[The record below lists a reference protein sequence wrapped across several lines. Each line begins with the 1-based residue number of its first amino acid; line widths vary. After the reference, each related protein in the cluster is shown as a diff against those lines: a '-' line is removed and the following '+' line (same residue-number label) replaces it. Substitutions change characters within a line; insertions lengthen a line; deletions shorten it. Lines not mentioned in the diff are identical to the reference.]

1 MPTIREIKV
10 KVDLARNG
18 IEQETARIILQ
29 FEQQILDLVRE
40 KQLYERGIG
49 GLGKSLK
56 PYKDVTVWLKQNN
69 KYGGDKRTDNT
80 TLKDRGNFYRSFK
93 TDYGSFELEIFATD
107 PKTDGLVKKYGKDIF
122 MMTPDSEGKLSTEI
136 IRPNLIKYFNT
147 FFK

>member
-1 MPTIREIKV
+1 MPTIKEIKV

-18 IEQETARIILQ
+18 IEQETAKIVIQ

-40 KQLYERGIG
+40 KQLYERGIDG
-49 GLGKSLK
+49 NGNELQEYVRITKIFK
-56 PYKDVTVWLKQNN
+56 TN
-69 KYGGDKRTDNT
+69 KGQKISNT
-80 TLKDRGNFYRSFK
+80 TLKDTGAFYKSFR

-107 PKTDGLVKKYGKDIF
+107 QKVGKLEGKYGKDIVKF
-122 MMTPDSEGKLSTEI
+122 TTDSQGKLSSEI